1 MKKSEGFQLKK
12 VADEFV
18 LLPCGIKT
26 EEVGEVYTLSET
38 AAFLYEQ
45 LDLVNSISELI
56 EKFSEA
62 YQVPADV
69 VTSDVQEVLR
79 FMKEKGILE

>member
-1 MKKSEGFQLKK
+1 MKKSEGFRLKE

-18 LLPCGIKT
+18 LIPCGIKT
-26 EEVGEVYTLSET
+26 EEVGEVYSLSES

-45 LDLVNSISELI
+45 LDAVDSISELTK
-56 EKFSEA
+56 KFSEA
-62 YQVPADV
+62 YQVPAEE